1 MRLDILVSEK
11 LGVSRTR
18 AQNIIKTG
26 GVKISGNVEDKPAA
40 DVSPDAELAVT
51 DTLKYASLGGVKME
65 NALNHFHVDLEDKI
79 CLDVGA
85 ANGGFTDCML
95 RKGAK
100 SVCSLDL
107 NIAFSEELRSDPRVR
122 VYDKINVKSVGD
134 IFESDSF
141 DLISVDLS
149 FISLEGLFPLFF
161 PLIKVGGALLVLFKP
176 QFEVGRKYLPKSG
189 VVHDKKAIERAFER
203 IVSSAQNV
211 GFHMVG
217 YCPVPDFFPD
227 KNKER
232 TILFIKN
239 TNK

>member
-1 MRLDILVSEK
+1 
-11 LGVSRTR
+11 
-18 AQNIIKTG
+18 
-26 GVKISGNVEDKPAA
+26 
-40 DVSPDAELAVT
+40 
-51 DTLKYASLGGVKME
+51 ME
-65 NALNHFHVDLEDKI
+65 NALNHFHVNLDEKI
-79 CLDVGA
+79 CLDIGA

-100 SVCSLDL
+100 SVSSLDL

-122 VYDKINVKSVGD
+122 VYDKTNVKSVGD

-141 DLISVDLS
+141 GLISVDLS

-161 PLIKVGGALLVLFKP
+161 PLIKEGGFLLVLFKP